1 MIKVTNVTKSFDGFK
16 ALDKLTLHVPAGSV
30 YGLVGPNGA
39 GKTTVIK
46 QLCGI
51 YRPDSGSIEINSKPV
66 YENNAVKSS
75 LCYIS
80 DDLFFFPTYSVKDMA
95 DFYRGIY
102 KSFSTERFNALG
114 DVFKIDPNRKVRRL
128 SKGMQKQVSFWL
140 GISAAPEVMIL
151 DEPVDGLDPVMRKSV
166 WKLMLQDVAERGMTV
181 LVSSHNL
188 RELEDVCDHVG
199 IMHRGRVV
207 LEKSLDDVKGN
218 IHKLQLAFP
227 DGKLPAELD
236 GSLDILH
243 SEGYGSVTILIVRG
257 DGDKLRSMISRCN
270 PLIFDILPL
279 TLEEVFIYELGG
291 MGYELENICI

>member
-1 MIKVTNVTKSFDGFK
+1 MIKVTNVTKSFDSFK
-16 ALDKLTLHVPAGSV
+16 ALDNLTLHVPAGSV

-39 GKTTVIK
+39 GKTTIIK
-46 QLCGI
+46 QLCGV
-51 YRPDSGSIEINSKPV
+51 YRPDSGSIEINSQPV
-66 YENNAVKSS
+66 YENNAIKNSV
-75 LCYIS
+75 CYIS
-80 DDLFFFPTYSVKDMA
+80 DDLFYFPTYSIKDMA
-95 DFYRGIY
+95 NFYRGIY
-102 KSFSTERFNALG
+102 KSFNNERFAALG
-114 DVFKIDPNRKVRRL
+114 EVFKIDPCRKVRRL
-128 SKGMQKQVSFWL
+128 SKGMQKQVAFWL
-140 GISAAPEVMIL
+140 GISAMPDVMIL

-227 DGKLPAELD
+227 DGKLPDELE

-257 DGDKLRSMISRCN
+257 DGDELRSLIHRYN

-291 MGYELENICI
+291 MGYELENIII